1 MFRAIILIYIGEK
14 NELNFNQSK
23 RNFMHNKSKTNQNS
37 EYKPQHKASS
47 LFFLAT
53 CFSITSSVS
62 YLLFNLDYLLIFS
75 SVFSVFLMLFAI
87 IGGAS
92 FFRHFGP
99 KPVVEMELDLPI
111 FILVN
116 LAFLCS
122 LSAFSVEVFYRGT
135 V

>member
-1 MFRAIILIYIGEK
+1 VFRAIILIYIGEK

-23 RNFMHNKSKTNQNS
+23 RNFMHNKSKTNQKS

-62 YLLFNLDYLLIFS
+62 YLLFNLEYLLILS
-75 SVFSVFLMLFAI
+75 SVFSIFIMLFAI
-87 IGGAS
+87 IGGAT

-99 KPVVEMELDLPI
+99 QPIVEMELDLPI

-116 LAFLCS
+116 LAFLSS
-122 LSAFSVEVFYRGT
+122 LISLSVEVFFRGAL
-135 V
+135 

>member
-1 MFRAIILIYIGEK
+1 
-14 NELNFNQSK
+14 
-23 RNFMHNKSKTNQNS
+23 MHNKTKTNQNS

-75 SVFSVFLMLFAI
+75 SVFSIFLMLFAI
-87 IGGAS
+87 IGGAT
-92 FFRHFGP
+92 FLRHFGT

-116 LAFLCS
+116 LAFLGS
-122 LSAFSVEVFYRGT
+122 LAALSIEVFYRGAL
-135 V
+135 